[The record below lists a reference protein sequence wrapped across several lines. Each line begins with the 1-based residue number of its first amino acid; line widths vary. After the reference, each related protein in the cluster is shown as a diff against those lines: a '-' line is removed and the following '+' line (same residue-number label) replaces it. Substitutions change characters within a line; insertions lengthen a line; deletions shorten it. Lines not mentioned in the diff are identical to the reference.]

1 MATFYSFWEEE
12 LESPLK
18 VEEQTN
24 IRNYYYLIV
33 SIKYNIARLN

>member
-12 LESPLK
+12 LENPLK

-24 IRNYYYLIV
+24 IRNYYLIV